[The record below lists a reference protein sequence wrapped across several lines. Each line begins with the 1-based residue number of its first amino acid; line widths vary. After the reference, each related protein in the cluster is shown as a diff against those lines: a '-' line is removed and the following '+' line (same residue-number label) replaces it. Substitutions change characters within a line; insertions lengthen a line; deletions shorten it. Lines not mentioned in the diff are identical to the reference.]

1 MQGHYN
7 EHCLG
12 LGRQALILHG
22 SHREL
27 EPFKPAEDP
36 CYHSPSEVLALPQL
50 LKRTPQFFS
59 QTFPSCQ
66 SKSGFP
72 ESPNKISYHSI
83 CPLKMSLPQ
92 YSFLETRF
100 LWFLKS
106 SLHTSRF
113 LAVGLTAEPSE
124 TNLAW
129 IASFS
134 LTEEV
139 TQHRDNCVFMSP
151 FLQGSWVQW
160 SALLFCNSVYKKC
173 WTVVGLLLC
182 CKRQY
187 EVSGLNKME
196 DSHLKNDI

>member
-59 QTFPSCQ
+59 QTFPSC
-66 SKSGFP
+66 KLGFP
-72 ESPNKISYHSI
+72 ESQNKISYHSI
-83 CPLKMSLPQ
+83 CPSKMCLPQ
-92 YSFLETRF
+92 YSFLETSF

-113 LAVGLTAEPSE
+113 LAVGITAEPSE

-139 TQHRDNCVFMSP
+139 IQHRDNCVFMSP

-173 WTVVGLLLC
+173 CGVATMLQKAIWS
-182 CKRQY
+182 QWD
-187 EVSGLNKME
+187 KME